1 MSLKRENAEK
11 VKKVI
16 LNDTRKTKIKIK
28 EVLEDGE
35 KYLLIDGSVVYKEE
49 ILEIIEE

>member
-1 MSLKRENAEK
+1 MSLKRENKEK

-28 EVLEDGE
+28 EILEEGE
-35 KYLLIDGSVVYKEE
+35 KYLLIDGSVVYKDE
-49 ILEIIEE
+49 ILEIIDE

>member
-1 MSLKRENAEK
+1 MSLKRENVEK
-11 VKKVI
+11 TKKVI

-28 EVLEDGE
+28 ETLEDGE

>member
-1 MSLKRENAEK
+1 MSLKRENKEK

-28 EVLEDGE
+28 EILEEGE
-35 KYLLIDGSVVYKEE
+35 KYLLIDGSVVYKDE

>member
-1 MSLKRENAEK
+1 MSLKRENKEK

-28 EVLEDGE
+28 EIIEEGE
-35 KYLLIDGSVVYKEE
+35 KYLLIDGSVVYKDE